1 MLLATAGILL
11 IVGLLGFAA
20 FLVGKE
26 HLDAMRQDE
35 EILGRPLPRVHFHS
49 RVH

>member
-26 HLDAMRQDE
+26 HLDAVRRDE
-35 EILGRPLPRVHFHS
+35 EIFGQPLPRGPLHS
-49 RVH
+49 RLH